1 MIVVRHF
8 IPKQRVV
15 LFNSRV
21 HHQIKGVLH
30 ISNSKES
37 SFAYLFPKKQA
48 FSFRKPKSKLRLNIL
63 ISRRYLQRA
72 VFACL
77 FISILGFAT
86 LTTPLLILE
95 ISHKIMAYNPK
106 PYMQTAK
113 LSTDESFLL
122 KDDFRIIIPRLG
134 IDSKIIANVDPIN
147 EGEYNQKLQEG
158 IAHARGSYLPDGGG
172 PIFLFAHSAGSLLN
186 IAQYNA
192 QFYAVK
198 DLDVGDDIEILYQG
212 KRYIYK
218 VSDKKIIAP
227 QDLDYIRESTNQLF
241 LQTCWPPGTQWQRL
255 VVSAKMT
262 S

>member
-21 HHQIKGVLH
+21 HCQIKGVLY
-30 ISNSKES
+30 ISNSKS
-37 SFAYLFPKKQA
+37 
-48 FSFRKPKSKLRLNIL
+48 KSNIL
-63 ISRRYLQRA
+63 YSRHYLQRMA
-72 VFACL
+72 FACL
-77 FISILGFAT
+77 FIAILGFAAFV
-86 LTTPLLILE
+86 TPLLILE

-113 LSTDESFLL
+113 LLADKDSLL
-122 KDDFRIIIPRLG
+122 KADFRIIIPKLG
-134 IDSKIIANVDPIN
+134 IDSKIIENVDPSN
-147 EGEYNQKLQEG
+147 EVEYNQKLKEG
-158 IAHARGSYLPDGGG
+158 IAHAKGSYLPDEGG
-172 PIFLFAHSAGSLLN
+172 PIFLFAHSTGSLLN

-198 DLDVGDDIEILYQG
+198 DLDVGDNIEILYQG
-212 KRYIYK
+212 KTYFYK
-218 VSDKKIIAP
+218 VNDKKIIAP
-227 QDLDYIRESTNQLF
+227 QDLDYVRESTNQLF